1 MQQGKRLFLFIL
13 LFVFSFSSFA
23 EKKKKP
29 NYKKIEK
36 EIKKK
41 KSDFYYPKLWEKFM
55 DADPNMTLEEKRHLY
70 YGYIFQADYSAYG
83 RAEYSDSLRSLM
95 KIDNPSDSILNQI
108 VIIGDSVIKEQAF
121 DVRAR
126 NYQLYALDKLG
137 NTIEYEKK
145 LTQMKIIVQAI
156 MSSGDGLT
164 KKTAFYVFSVSHEYF
179 ILSILGYDF
188 GGSQSLI
195 EHYDYLVV
203 EKNKEGIKGFYFDI
217 SPSLNSLSDIF
228 K

>member
-1 MQQGKRLFLFIL
+1 MQKVKHLFLLIL
-13 LFVFSFSSFA
+13 LFVFSFNSYA

-36 EIKKK
+36 EIKKE
-41 KSDFYYPKLWEKFM
+41 KSDFYYPKLWEQFM

-70 YGYIFQADYSAYG
+70 YGYIFQTDYSAYG
-83 RAEYSDSLRSLM
+83 GAKYSDSLRSLM
-95 KIDNPSDSILNQI
+95 RIDEMSDSILNQI
-108 VIIGDSVIKEQAF
+108 VVIADSVLKEQAF

-145 LTQMKIIVQAI
+145 LTQMRIIIQAI
-156 MSSGDGLT
+156 LSSGDGLT

-179 ILSILGYDF
+179 ILNVLGYEF

-195 EHYDYLVV
+195 KHYDYLAV
-203 EKNKEGIKGFYFDI
+203 KDNKEGIEGFYFDI
-217 SPSLNSLSDIF
+217 SPSLNALENLF